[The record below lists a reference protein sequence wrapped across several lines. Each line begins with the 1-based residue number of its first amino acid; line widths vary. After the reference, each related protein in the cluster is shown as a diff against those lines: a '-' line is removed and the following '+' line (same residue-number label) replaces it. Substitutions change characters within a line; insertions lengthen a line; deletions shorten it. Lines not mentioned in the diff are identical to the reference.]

1 MSESF
6 IRCVTG
12 DIPGTSLGFT
22 DIHEHLFV
30 FPLAG
35 VTLPERLII
44 DDFEKTREETDFFID
59 AGGRAV
65 VDAQPFGAGRHPELL
80 LKLAGETGL
89 RIIASTGCHK
99 RFFYPDDPWWENLN
113 VEDITELFV
122 SEIETGMYAY
132 DSENPFQRRTR
143 IKAGIIKIATDEQGI
158 TGFYEKVFQAA
169 VQAHEETG
177 APILTHTDT
186 AASGIEQ
193 AAYLLDRGVHPSSI
207 ILSHMDRNIEY
218 DKILRAADLEVS
230 FSFDTIARY
239 KYHDDDSEIDLL
251 QRLIRDGFTTQILLG
266 LDCTKDRYTAHGGAP
281 GFAYL
286 PKTFTRLMAEAGITP
301 DAIET
306 ITKKNPGRVLSFFR

>member
-1 MSESF
+1 MAESF

-12 DIPGTSLGFT
+12 DITGRSLGFT
-22 DIHEHLFV
+22 DVHEHLFV
-30 FPLAG
+30 FPIAG

-59 AGGRAV
+59 AGGSAV

-80 LKLAGETGL
+80 LTLAGETGL

-99 RFFYPDDPWWENLN
+99 RLFYPDDPWWENLN
-113 VEDITELFV
+113 AEGIAELFV
-122 SEIETGMYAY
+122 SEIETGMYAF

-143 IKAGIIKIATDEQGI
+143 IKAGIIKIATEEQGV
-158 TGFYEKVFQAA
+158 TGFYEKVFRAA
-169 VQAHEETG
+169 VQAHAETG

-186 AASGIEQ
+186 AESGIKQ
-193 AAYLLDRGVHPSSI
+193 AAYLLDQGVHPSSI
-207 ILSHMDRNIEY
+207 TLSHMDRNIEY
-218 DKILRAADLEVS
+218 EKILRAADLGVS

-239 KYHDDDSEIDLL
+239 KYHDDESEINLL
-251 QRLIRDGFTTQILLG
+251 QRLMDDGFTAQILLG

-286 PKTFTRLMAEAGITP
+286 PKTFTRLMTEAGIP
-301 DAIET
+301 GDAIET
-306 ITKKNPGRVLSFFR
+306 ITIQNPGRVLSFVR